1 MFFRLHVSVLLGF
14 QLCTCKSRCEILKF
28 LLANLNYLCDAWV
41 CVVHWR
47 CHSTVARN
55 MNSNYSHI
63 RQILNY
69 PGVWLAESKSRL
81 VWTFSAVSFRSFLFQ
96 PKILIY
102 LDRREILWQISRTFN
117 LINTEMVIFLFAFKR
132 ISQENFFG
140 NFISFKFF
148 HTKIFLLMI
157 IKFLYFY
164 IKLYKKKLFTISFI
178 LHLFQF
184 HNFHSFSYLFS
195 FQPIF
200 LNLK

>member
-14 QLCTCKSRCEILKF
+14 QLCTYKSRCEILKF

-164 IKLYKKKLFTISFI
+164 IKLYKKNFSLFHLFYICFNFTIFTVFLIYFLST
-178 LHLFQF
+178 
-184 HNFHSFSYLFS
+184 NFF
-195 FQPIF
+195 
-200 LNLK
+200 